1 MWNVLIADDEPK
13 IRQGLKNTLETFDLS
28 LCVCAEAKNGLEALE
43 KQRNMSRI
51 FFL

>member
-13 IRQGLKNTLETFDLS
+13 IRQGLKNTLETFDLP
-28 LCVCAEAKNGLEALE
+28 LWK